1 MDNSPAQLDGGKR
14 GLMTGFSSLS
24 ILRQMGLMV
33 GLAASVAIGF
43 AVVLWSQ
50 QPDYRVLFSNLSFA
64 DANQVIEQLRL
75 YNTPYKFDADGRAI
89 LVPQEHVHQARLKLA
104 AEGFTADKSVG
115 FELLD
120 QEQTLGTSQFMENA
134 RYRRGLEG
142 ELSRTIASLV
152 AIRSAR
158 VHLAIPKS
166 TVFIRDERKPSAS
179 VFVELFAGRR
189 IEPDQVAAIANLV
202 ASSVPELDVKDV
214 TVVDQKGR
222 LLNTRDVD
230 EDVVLAGKQM
240 EYTHRLEETLLNRVN
255 SILQPVVGLGN
266 YRAEVS
272 ADIDFTAVE
281 QTSELFNP
289 DLPSL
294 RSEQT
299 VEESRTGTS
308 SAGGVP
314 GALSNQPPGPSSV
327 PEVAQGTAGGA
338 AGAAGSGSSRQQ
350 AVRNYELDRS
360 ISYTRNQLGRIRRL
374 SVAVVVDDVP
384 LARAEAGGGQRQPWS
399 QNELDRLRILVQD
412 AVGFSPQRGDSV
424 NVINSPFAAPEP
436 FVEPADTPLWQ
447 QDWLWDIVKQVLAAL
462 FVLLLVFGLLRPILK
477 NLAAARPEDESPRLG
492 SSGKVAA
499 ELEGLESADVA
510 DDRVTFG
517 GTQEDFLPTPN
528 ESFEYQINTIRS
540 MVAEDPA
547 RVAQA
552 VRQWV
557 AENER

>member
-1 MDNSPAQLDGGKR
+1 
-14 GLMTGFSSLS
+14 
-24 ILRQMGLMV
+24 V

-50 QPDYRVLFSNLSFA
+50 QPDYRVLFFNLSFA

-189 IEPDQVAAIANLV
+189 IEPNQVAAIASLV
-202 ASSVPELDVKDV
+202 ASSVPELDVRDV

-230 EDVVLAGKQM
+230 EDVVLAGKQLD
-240 EYTHRLEETLLNRVN
+240 YTHKIEETLLNRVN

-272 ADIDFTAVE
+272 ADIDFNAVE

-299 VEESRTGTS
+299 VEENRAGGQA
-308 SAGGVP
+308 AGGVP
-314 GALSNQPPGPSSV
+314 GALSNQPPGPSTV
-327 PEVAQGTAGGA
+327 PEVANGAAAAGAGGA
-338 AGAAGSGSSRQQ
+338 LSGSSRQQ

-360 ISYTRNQLGRIRRL
+360 ISYTRQQMGRVRRL
-374 SVAVVVDDVP
+374 TVAVVVDDIP
-384 LARAEAGGGQRQPWS
+384 SARSQEGGGQRQPWS
-399 QNELDRLRILVQD
+399 QNELERLRILVQD
-412 AVGFSPQRGDSV
+412 AVGYSPQRGDSV
-424 NVINSPFAAPEP
+424 NVINSAFAAPES
-436 FVEPADTPLWQ
+436 FVEAADTPLWQ
-447 QDWLWDIVKQVLAAL
+447 QDWLWDIVKQVMAAL
-462 FVLLLVFGLLRPILK
+462 FVLLLVFGVLRPILK
-477 NLAAARPEDESPRLG
+477 NLAVPATDDGKPLLG
-492 SSGKVAA
+492 SSGTVAA
-499 ELEGLESADVA
+499 ELEGLESSDVA

-517 GTQEDFLPTPN
+517 NKEDSFLATPN

-557 AENER
+557 AEHE

>member
-1 MDNSPAQLDGGKR
+1 MDNTPAQLEGGKR
-14 GLMTGFSSLS
+14 GLMAGFSSLS
-24 ILRQMGLMV
+24 ILRQIGLMV

-189 IEPDQVAAIANLV
+189 IEPNQVAAIASLV
-202 ASSVPELDVKDV
+202 ASSVPELEVRDV

-230 EDVVLAGKQM
+230 EDVVLAGKQLD
-240 EYTHRLEETLLNRVN
+240 YTHKIEETLLNRVN

-272 ADIDFTAVE
+272 ADIDFNAVE

-299 VEESRTGTS
+299 VEESRAGGQA
-308 SAGGVP
+308 AGGVP
-314 GALSNQPPGPSSV
+314 GALSNQPPGPSTV
-327 PEVAQGTAGGA
+327 PEVANGAAAAGAGGA
-338 AGAAGSGSSRQQ
+338 LSGSSRQQ

-360 ISYTRNQLGRIRRL
+360 ISYTRQQMGRVRRL
-374 SVAVVVDDVP
+374 TVAVVVDDIP
-384 LARAEAGGGQRQPWS
+384 SARAQEGGGQRQPWS
-399 QNELDRLRILVQD
+399 QNELERLRILVQD
-412 AVGFSPQRGDSV
+412 AVGYSPQRGDSV
-424 NVINSPFAAPEP
+424 NVINSAFAAPES
-436 FVEPADTPLWQ
+436 FVEAADTPLWQ
-447 QDWLWDIVKQVLAAL
+447 QDWLWDIVKQVMAAL
-462 FVLLLVFGLLRPILK
+462 FVLLLVFGVLRPILK
-477 NLAAARPEDESPRLG
+477 NLAVPATDDGKPLLG
-492 SSGKVAA
+492 SSGNVAA
-499 ELEGLESADVA
+499 ELEGLESSDVA

-517 GTQEDFLPTPN
+517 NKEESFLSTPN

-557 AENER
+557 AEHE

>member
-1 MDNSPAQLDGGKR
+1 MENTPAPTEGGRR
-14 GLMTGFSSLS
+14 GLMAGFSGLS
-24 ILRQMGLMV
+24 ILRQIGLMV

-75 YNTPYKFDADGRAI
+75 YNTPYRFDAEGRAI
-89 LVPQEHVHQARLKLA
+89 LVPQEHVHEARLKLA
-104 AEGFTADKSVG
+104 AEGFTADKNVG

-142 ELSRTIASLV
+142 ELARTIASLV
-152 AIRSAR
+152 AVRSAR

-179 VFVELFAGRR
+179 VFIELFAGRR
-189 IEPDQVAAIANLV
+189 LAPDQVAAIASLV
-202 ASSVPELDVKDV
+202 ASSVPQMDQRDV

-222 LLNTRDVD
+222 LLNTREVD
-230 EDVVLAGKQM
+230 EDVVLAAKQL
-240 EYTHRLEETLLNRVN
+240 EYTQRIEETLLNRVN

-281 QTSELFNP
+281 QTSEIYNP

-294 RSEQT
+294 RSEQ
-299 VEESRTGTS
+299 VLDESRAGQ
-308 SAGGVP
+308 AVPGGVP
-314 GALSNQPPGPSSV
+314 GALSNQPPGPSQV
-327 PEVAQGTAGGA
+327 PEQAGGA
-338 AGAAGSGSSRQQ
+338 NGAAPGGGLSGSSRKQET
-350 AVRNYELDRS
+350 RNYELDRS
-360 ISYTRNQLGRIRRL
+360 ISYTRHQMGRIRRL
-374 SVAVVVDDVP
+374 TVAVVVDDLP
-384 LARAEAGGGQRQPWS
+384 ASGQAPRQPWT
-399 QNELDRLRILVQD
+399 QNEIDRLRILVQD
-412 AVGFSPQRGDSV
+412 AVGYSPERGDSV
-424 NVINSPFAAPEP
+424 NVVNSPFAAQEMPAEPE
-436 FVEPADTPLWQ
+436 DTPIWM
-447 QDWLWDIVKQVLAAL
+447 QDWLWDLVKQVLAAL
-462 FVLLLVFGLLRPILK
+462 FVLLLVFGVLRPILK
-477 NLAAARPEDESPRLG
+477 NLASSGAGDANAGLG
-492 SSGKVAA
+492 SAGTVTA
-499 ELEGLESADVA
+499 ELEGLEGSELAE
-510 DDRVTFG
+510 DRVTFG
-517 GTQEDFLPTPN
+517 SGGSGSGDMLPTPN

-552 VRQWV
+552 VKQWV
-557 AENER
+557 RDNE

>member
-1 MDNSPAQLDGGKR
+1 MDNTPAQLEGGKR
-14 GLMTGFSSLS
+14 GLMAGFSSLS
-24 ILRQMGLMV
+24 ILRQIGLMV

-189 IEPDQVAAIANLV
+189 IEPNQVAAIASLV
-202 ASSVPELDVKDV
+202 ASSVPELDVRDV

-230 EDVVLAGKQM
+230 EDVVLAGKQLD
-240 EYTHRLEETLLNRVN
+240 YTHKIEETLLNRVN

-272 ADIDFTAVE
+272 ADIDFNAVE

-299 VEESRTGTS
+299 VEENRAGGQA
-308 SAGGVP
+308 AGGVP
-314 GALSNQPPGPSSV
+314 GALSNQPPGPSTV
-327 PEVAQGTAGGA
+327 PEVANGAAGEGAGGA
-338 AGAAGSGSSRQQ
+338 LSGSSRQQ

-360 ISYTRNQLGRIRRL
+360 ISYTRQQMGRVRRL
-374 SVAVVVDDVP
+374 TVAVVVDDVP
-384 LARAEAGGGQRQPWS
+384 AARSQEGGGQRQPWS
-399 QNELDRLRILVQD
+399 QNELERLRILVQD

-424 NVINSPFAAPEP
+424 NVINSAFAATEP
-436 FVEPADTPLWQ
+436 FVEAADTPLWQ
-447 QDWLWDIVKQVLAAL
+447 QDWLWDIVKQVMAAL
-462 FVLLLVFGLLRPILK
+462 FVLLLVFGVLRPILK
-477 NLAAARPEDESPRLG
+477 NLAVPTTDDGKPRLG
-492 SSGKVAA
+492 SSGNVAA
-499 ELEGLESADVA
+499 ELEGLESSDVA

-517 GTQEDFLPTPN
+517 STEESFLATPN

-557 AENER
+557 AEHE

>member
-1 MDNSPAQLDGGKR
+1 MDNTPAQLEGGKR
-14 GLMTGFSSLS
+14 GLIAGFSSLS
-24 ILRQMGLMV
+24 ILRQIGLMV

-75 YNTPYKFDADGRAI
+75 YNTPYKFDADDRAI

-189 IEPDQVAAIANLV
+189 IEPAQVSAIASLV
-202 ASSVPELDVKDV
+202 ASSVPELDVRDV

-230 EDVVLAGKQM
+230 EDVVLAGKQL
-240 EYTHRLEETLLNRVN
+240 EYTQKIEETLLNRVN

-272 ADIDFTAVE
+272 ADVDFNAVE

-299 VEESRTGTS
+299 VEENRTGS
-308 SAGGVP
+308 QAAGGVP
-314 GALSNQPPGPSSV
+314 GALSNQPPGPSTV
-327 PEVAQGTAGGA
+327 PEVANGA
-338 AGAAGSGSSRQQ
+338 ADNAAGVGLSGSSRQQ

-360 ISYTRNQLGRIRRL
+360 ISYTRQQMGRIRRL
-374 SVAVVVDDVP
+374 TVAVVVDDIP
-384 LARAEAGGGQRQPWS
+384 AARNGEGQREPWS
-399 QNELDRLRILVQD
+399 QNELERLRILVQD

-424 NVINSPFAAPEP
+424 NVINSPFAATEP
-436 FVEPADTPLWQ
+436 FVEVADTPLWQ
-447 QDWLWDIVKQVLAAL
+447 QDWLWDIVKQVMAAL
-462 FVLLLVFGLLRPILK
+462 FVLLLVFGVLRPILK
-477 NLAAARPEDESPRLG
+477 NLAVPASGDDKPRLG
-492 SSGKVAA
+492 SSGNVAA
-499 ELEGLESADVA
+499 ELEGLESSDVA

-517 GTQEDFLPTPN
+517 SSEETFLPTPN

-557 AENER
+557 AEHE

>member
-1 MDNSPAQLDGGKR
+1 MDNTPAQLEGGKR
-14 GLMTGFSSLS
+14 GLMAGFSSLS
-24 ILRQMGLMV
+24 ILRQIGLMV

-120 QEQTLGTSQFMENA
+120 QEQALGTSQFMENA

-189 IEPDQVAAIANLV
+189 IEPAQVSAIASLV
-202 ASSVPELDVKDV
+202 ASSVPELDVRDV

-230 EDVVLAGKQM
+230 EDVVLAGKQL
-240 EYTHRLEETLLNRVN
+240 EYTHKIEETLLNRVN

-272 ADIDFTAVE
+272 ADIDFNAVE

-299 VEESRTGTS
+299 VEESRAGS
-308 SAGGVP
+308 QASGGVP
-314 GALSNQPPGPSSV
+314 GALSNQPPGPSAV
-327 PEVAQGTAGGA
+327 PEVVNGVAGVAAGGA
-338 AGAAGSGSSRQQ
+338 LSGSSRQQ

-360 ISYTRNQLGRIRRL
+360 ISYTRQQMGRVRRL
-374 SVAVVVDDVP
+374 TVAVVVDDVP
-384 LARAEAGGGQRQPWS
+384 SVRGEEGGGQRQPWS

-424 NVINSPFAAPEP
+424 NVINSPFAATEP
-436 FVEPADTPLWQ
+436 FVEAADIPLWQ

-462 FVLLLVFGLLRPILK
+462 FVLLLVFGVLRPILK
-477 NLAAARPEDESPRLG
+477 NLAVPAGEDGKPRLG
-492 SSGKVAA
+492 GSGDVAA
-499 ELEGLESADVA
+499 ELEGLESSDVA

-517 GTQEDFLPTPN
+517 SSEENFLPTPN

-540 MVAEDPA
+540 MVAEDPE

-557 AENER
+557 AEHE

>member
-1 MDNSPAQLDGGKR
+1 MDNTPAPIEGGRR
-14 GLMTGFSSLS
+14 GLMAGFSGLS
-24 ILRQMGLMV
+24 ILRQIGLMV

-75 YNTPYKFDADGRAI
+75 YNTPYKFDAEGRAI
-89 LVPQEHVHQARLKLA
+89 LVPQDRVHEARLKLA
-104 AEGFTADKSVG
+104 AEGFTADKNVG

-120 QEQTLGTSQFMENA
+120 QEQALGTSQFMENA

-142 ELSRTIASLV
+142 ELARTISSLV
-152 AIRSAR
+152 AVRSAR

-179 VFVELFAGRR
+179 VFIELFAGRR
-189 IEPDQVAAIANLV
+189 LAPDQVAAIASLV
-202 ASSVPELDVKDV
+202 ASSVPQMDQRDV

-222 LLNTRDVD
+222 LLNTREVD
-230 EDVVLAGKQM
+230 EDVVLAAKQL
-240 EYTHRLEETLLNRVN
+240 EYTQKVEETLLNRVN

-272 ADIDFTAVE
+272 ADIDFTAIE
-281 QTSELFNP
+281 QTSELYNP

-299 VEESRTGTS
+299 VDEKRAGQPVP
-308 SAGGVP
+308 GGVP

-327 PEVAQGTAGGA
+327 PEQAGGVEGGAGTAA
-338 AGAAGSGSSRQQ
+338 VSGSSRKQE
-350 AVRNYELDRS
+350 VRNYELDRS
-360 ISYTRNQLGRIRRL
+360 ISYTRHQMGRIRRL
-374 SVAVVVDDVP
+374 TVAVVVDDLP
-384 LARAEAGGGQRQPWS
+384 ASGQAQRQPWT

-412 AVGFSPQRGDSV
+412 AVGYSPARGDSV
-424 NVINSPFAAPEP
+424 NVVNSPFAAQELPAEPE
-436 FVEPADTPLWQ
+436 DTPIWM
-447 QDWLWDIVKQVLAAL
+447 QDWLWDLVKQLLAAL
-462 FVLLLVFGLLRPILK
+462 FVLLLVFGVLRPILK
-477 NLAAARPEDESPRLG
+477 NLATGGGRDANAGLG
-492 SSGKVAA
+492 SAGTVTA
-499 ELEGLESADVA
+499 ELEGLEGSELP

-517 GTQEDFLPTPN
+517 SGAGGGDMLPTPN

-552 VRQWV
+552 VKQWV
-557 AENER
+557 REDE